1 MRKGS
6 AREER
11 GVREAGWGGVGRKRG
26 DGEDGEEV
34 EARKERG
41 AAIEVP
47 AVLEQ
52 HRSESGSRG
61 EEEEEEEEE
70 ERYTPSEELFCSDC
84 RAEAARTS
92 RSSLSTHKNSNA
104 AIRFII
110 RDTGSSHMLNPACL
124 RAACPATEVN
134 SVLPARASLTG
145 SDLFHCAQPTCSQRY
160 CSKLHSSFLAY
171 LHTQGGSGR
180 GEGVGGIKRR
190 RRRMGG

>member
-70 ERYTPSEELFCSDC
+70 RYTPSEELFCSDC

-92 RSSLSTHKNSNA
+92 RSSLSTHKNRNA